1 MIGKNPRTAGAL
13 LSLAECRE
21 QKPLTSCCPATLVP
35 LLLALVPLVVSHTL
49 FDFPHRLVY
58 ELHRSYSMAAFV

>member
-1 MIGKNPRTAGAL
+1 MIDRIPEHRARSCLLQNAG
-13 LSLAECRE
+13 E

-35 LLLALVPLVVSHTL
+35 LLLALAPVLVSHTL

-58 ELHRSYSMAAFV
+58 QLHRSYSMTAFV